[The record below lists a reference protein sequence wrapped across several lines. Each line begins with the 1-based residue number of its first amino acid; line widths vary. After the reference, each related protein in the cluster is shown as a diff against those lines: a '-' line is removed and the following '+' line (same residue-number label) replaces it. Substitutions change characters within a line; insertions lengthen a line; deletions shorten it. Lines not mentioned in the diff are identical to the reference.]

1 MIKSTNFKSMGRA
14 SIEVIAADEI
24 DRMLLDEEPVK
35 VPKSNIKQKSKL
47 LKANSAADNEIGSK
61 MVSFST
67 KEIADLAV
75 KFTTPCLGTIEF
87 AEVGTKETGAI
98 S

>member
-1 MIKSTNFKSMGRA
+1 
-14 SIEVIAADEI
+14 
-24 DRMLLDEEPVK
+24 
-35 VPKSNIKQKSKL
+35 
-47 LKANSAADNEIGSK
+47 

>member
-1 MIKSTNFKSMGRA
+1 
-14 SIEVIAADEI
+14 
-24 DRMLLDEEPVK
+24 
-35 VPKSNIKQKSKL
+35 
-47 LKANSAADNEIGSK
+47 

-75 KFTTPCLGTIEF
+75 KFTTPNLATNEF

-98 S
+98 T